1 MIERRTPTDARRAQK
16 IRELYELVAALDRRV
31 PQVERVG
38 EDSIARAAA
47 ALRTEALQRIEA
59 LEREGYQ
66 VIASSN
72 DS

>member
-1 MIERRTPTDARRAQK
+1 MSERKTPTDTLRAQK
-16 IRELYELVAALDRRV
+16 VRELYELVAALDRRV

-59 LEREGYQ
+59 LAREGYQ
-66 VIASSN
+66 VIASPTGS
-72 DS
+72 